1 MKKIS
6 PYQHNQNNHSQHFEF
21 EVYQPNT
28 ASEPYAMKS
37 PQSKL
42 KSAHPA
48 KTSLTLVFILVW
60 GLFTLFSP
68 HQNAEAKKAKEVNCG
83 DGVDND
89 KDSVADCSDSDCKES
104 TECKPDG
111 RPENT
116 NERCRDWVDNDEDGV
131 TDCDDQD
138 CQTELITACE
148 GSWDAMLRSKVSSTP
163 ALASTSMP
171 SPKES
176 SVELSSGDPLDL
188 IGTGT
193 DLDGERNDYLCS
205 DGIDNDNDGKT
216 DCEDPGCQFDGSV
229 QVCRGSPNMRFSIVG
244 QVMHSVDLAANEDNN
259 APYDTRIS
267 RLQLRTFGPIPQI
280 ENSFYLISMLTEKT
294 PRLTFAM
301 FSLPLFKSRHML
313 TLNSGAA
320 GLSQAQALS
329 VHKQLLV
336 SRTNVFRAFE
346 QFNSA
351 AVEVSGPLNESNT
364 LRYRVFGAGGNGRF
378 DGNIGGRSL
387 GDQTLNYPWSAGAQL
402 GINLVGYYSRFDTPF
417 LYVPVPLTVGL
428 LVGGKYDRREAE
440 EFYSTNVQAA
450 LRYRRFVLLAE
461 HYWKNERAFES
472 KQAAWHAQAGF
483 LAIPK
488 VLMLA
493 GDFGQYQA
501 EPFGAPP
508 ERYSSLVREPKDETQ
523 YRAAAHFFYYR
534 DIGVFSIVYNHR
546 MVEEGER
553 DINEDDG
560 YKDLIEE
567 ELSFIAQF
575 RF

>member
-1 MKKIS
+1 MSQPFPQIKCQSGLYSLFACLAFIGVSSSSFLSIS
-6 PYQHNQNNHSQHFEF
+6 
-21 EVYQPNT
+21 EVY
-28 ASEPYAMKS
+28 
-37 PQSKL
+37 
-42 KSAHPA
+42 
-48 KTSLTLVFILVW
+48 
-60 GLFTLFSP
+60 
-68 HQNAEAKKAKEVNCG
+68 AEQIETDCG
-83 DGVDND
+83 DGLDND
-89 KDSVADCSDSDCKES
+89 GDSVSDCSDNDCLK
-104 TECKPDG
+104 TAACTPDG
-111 RPENT
+111 KPENT
-116 NERCRDWVDNDEDGV
+116 NKRCRDWVDNDEDGV

-138 CQTELITACE
+138 CQTELITACN
-148 GSWDAMLRSKVSSTP
+148 GSWDAALNKGQSSTP
-163 ALASTSMP
+163 TRQASPASS
-171 SPKES
+171 SP
-176 SVELSSGDPLDL
+176 SGDPLDL
-188 IGTGT
+188 IGSGS
-193 DLDGERNDYLCS
+193 DQDGERNDYLCS

-244 QVMHSVDLAANEDNN
+244 QIAHNIDLNADEDNN

-301 FSLPLFKSRHML
+301 FSLPIGKSRHMF
-313 TLNSGAA
+313 TINSGAA

-351 AVEVSGPLNESNT
+351 AVEVSGPLNDTNT
-364 LRYRVFGAGGNGRF
+364 LRYRAFGAGGNGRF

-417 LYVPVPLTVGL
+417 LYVPVPLTIGVLAGA
-428 LVGGKYDRREAE
+428 KYDRREAE
-440 EFYSTNVQAA
+440 EFISTNIQTAI
-450 LRYRRFVLLAE
+450 RYRRFVMLAE
-461 HYWKNERAFES
+461 HYWKNEREFNS
-472 KQAAWHAQAGF
+472 KQAAWHATAGF

-488 VLMLA
+488 YLMLA
-493 GDFGQYQA
+493 VDYGEYQA
-501 EPFGAPP
+501 EPFGNPP
-508 ERYSSLVREPKDETQ
+508 ERYSSTVREPKDEMQ

-534 DIGVFSIVYNHR
+534 DIGVLSVVFNNRV
-546 MVEEGER
+546 VEEGER
-553 DINEDDG
+553 DINEADG
-560 YKDLIEE
+560 YKDLVER
-567 ELSFIAQF
+567 ELSIIAQF

>member
-1 MKKIS
+1 MLFAFS
-6 PYQHNQNNHSQHFEF
+6 LLFGFAALS
-21 EVYQPNT
+21 
-28 ASEPYAMKS
+28 
-37 PQSKL
+37 
-42 KSAHPA
+42 
-48 KTSLTLVFILVW
+48 TSGSI
-60 GLFTLFSP
+60 
-68 HQNAEAKKAKEVNCG
+68 AEAKKAKEVNCG
-83 DGVDND
+83 DGIDND
-89 KDSVADCSDSDCKES
+89 KDSVADCADNDCKES
-104 TECKPDG
+104 AQCKPDG

-116 NERCRDWVDNDEDGV
+116 NARCRDWVDNDEDGV

-138 CQTELITACE
+138 CQTELISACE
-148 GSWDAMLRSKVSSTP
+148 GSWDAALRKSAPNAKTTVKSS
-163 ALASTSMP
+163 S
-171 SPKES
+171 S
-176 SVELSSGDPLDL
+176 SVNTSGAQMSSGDPLDL
-188 IGTGT
+188 IGAGT
-193 DLDGERNDYLCS
+193 DQDGERNDYLCS
-205 DGIDNDNDGKT
+205 DGIDNDNDGKI

-244 QVMHSVDLAANEDNN
+244 QMMHKVDLAADEADNS
-259 APYDTRIS
+259 PYDTRVS

-301 FSLPLFKSRHML
+301 FSLPIFKSRHML
-313 TLNSGAA
+313 TINSGAA

-336 SRTNVFRAFE
+336 RRTNVFRAFE

-351 AVEVSGPLNESNT
+351 AIEFSGPLNDTNT

-387 GDQTLNYPWSAGAQL
+387 GNQSLNYPWSAGAQL

-417 LYVPVPLTVGL
+417 LYVPVPLTIGIL
-428 LVGGKYDRREAE
+428 AGGKYDRREEE
-440 EFYSTNVQAA
+440 EFYSTNIQAA
-450 LRYRRFVLLAE
+450 VRYRRMVLLAE
-461 HYWKNERAFES
+461 HYWKNELAFES
-472 KQAAWHAQAGF
+472 KQAAWHAQLGF

-493 GDFGQYQA
+493 GDFGNYQA
-501 EPFGAPP
+501 EPFKGIPT
-508 ERYSSLVREPKDETQ
+508 SDTVREPRDEMQ

-534 DIGVFSIVYNHR
+534 DIGVLSVVYNKR
-546 MVEEGER
+546 IVEKGQYNTEAMGDEDR
-553 DINEDDG
+553 YIN
-560 YKDLIEE
+560 LIQE